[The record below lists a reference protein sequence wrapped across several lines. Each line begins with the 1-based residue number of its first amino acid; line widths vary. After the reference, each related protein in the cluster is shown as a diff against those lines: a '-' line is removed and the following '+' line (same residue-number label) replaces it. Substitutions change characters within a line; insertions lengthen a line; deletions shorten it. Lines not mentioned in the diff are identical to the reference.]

1 MGCAPSI
8 HVSQSG
14 VFYCRDEI
22 REGSSPRP
30 RASSPSEIVGHIRT
44 SSDSGSHIS
53 TSSSSRNR
61 GSNKKAQN
69 SHRGSSI
76 EAETQTYDP
85 RSMESPKVKRLLFS
99 RLRLWPTCL
108 RLKGVQWTFSAK
120 FVSCDLRNKLIF
132 FCPTIF
138 YRMREKKFYLD
149 PWSYFKRRCR

>member
-61 GSNKKAQN
+61 GSNKKGQN

-85 RSMESPKVKRLLFS
+85 RSMENPKVKGCYFPVCDCGRL
-99 RLRLWPTCL
+99 
-108 RLKGVQWTFSAK
+108 V
-120 FVSCDLRNKLIF
+120 
-132 FCPTIF
+132 
-138 YRMREKKFYLD
+138 LD
-149 PWSYFKRRCR
+149 

>member
-30 RASSPSEIVGHIRT
+30 RPSSPSEIVGHIRT

-53 TSSSSRNR
+53 SSSSSRNR
-61 GSNKKAQN
+61 GIIKKGQN

-76 EAETQTYDP
+76 EAETQTYETRTMDT
-85 RSMESPKVKRLLFS
+85 SKVEADDIFLFEYQLYVSDQRLHFGPFCYNLFLHS
-99 RLRLWPTCL
+99 
-108 RLKGVQWTFSAK
+108 
-120 FVSCDLRNKLIF
+120 
-132 FCPTIF
+132 
-138 YRMREKKFYLD
+138 
-149 PWSYFKRRCR
+149 

>member
-14 VFYCRDEI
+14 VFYCRDDI

-30 RASSPSEIVGHIRT
+30 RPSSPSEIVGHIRT

-53 TSSSSRNR
+53 SSSSSRNR
-61 GSNKKAQN
+61 GIIKKGQN

-85 RSMESPKVKRLLFS
+85 STMDDEVKDCYFS
-99 RLRLWPTCL
+99 VWA
-108 RLKGVQWTFSAK
+108 QWSTS
-120 FVSCDLRNKLIF
+120 VSD
-132 FCPTIF
+132 
-138 YRMREKKFYLD
+138 
-149 PWSYFKRRCR
+149 

>member
-22 REGSSPRP
+22 HEGSSPRP
-30 RASSPSEIVGHIRT
+30 RPSSPSEIVGHIRT

-61 GSNKKAQN
+61 GINKKGQN

-85 RSMESPKVKRLLFS
+85 KTMETSKVKSVLFS
-99 RLRLWPTCL
+99 RLPSVSDLCSL
-108 RLKGVQWTFSAK
+108 LKAALWTFSA
-120 FVSCDLRNKLIF
+120 IF
-132 FCPTIF
+132 FLLTLAI
-138 YRMREKKFYLD
+138 R
-149 PWSYFKRRCR
+149 

>member
-30 RASSPSEIVGHIRT
+30 RPSSPSEIVGHIHT

-61 GSNKKAQN
+61 GIIKKGQN

-76 EAETQTYDP
+76 EAETQTYDT
-85 RSMESPKVKRLLFS
+85 RTMDTSKVKSVCVR
-99 RLRLWPTCL
+99 WPTLCL
-108 RLKGVQWTFSAK
+108 AIKSYSVDIFAEVCF
-120 FVSCDLRNKLIF
+120 FVPS
-132 FCPTIF
+132 
-138 YRMREKKFYLD
+138 
-149 PWSYFKRRCR
+149 

>member
-14 VFYCRDEI
+14 VFYCRDDI

-30 RASSPSEIVGHIRT
+30 RPSSPSEIVGHIRT

-53 TSSSSRNR
+53 SSSSSRNR
-61 GSNKKAQN
+61 GINKKGQN

-85 RSMESPKVKRLLFS
+85 STMDDEVKDCYFPV
-99 RLRLWPTCL
+99 WA
-108 RLKGVQWTFSAK
+108 QWSTS
-120 FVSCDLRNKLIF
+120 VSD
-132 FCPTIF
+132 
-138 YRMREKKFYLD
+138 
-149 PWSYFKRRCR
+149 